1 MQAESGS
8 GWAVTVEQEVLPSGG
23 GAVAELHKALK
34 EDGGLQKRVEG
45 WKEGLEKQSIA
56 HGVRG
61 ASLHQKC
68 LGSTL
73 AC

>member
-1 MQAESGS
+1 MGCDTGA
-8 GWAVTVEQEVLPSGG
+8 GG
-23 GAVAELHKALK
+23 DRAVAELDKALQ
-34 EDGGLQKRVEG
+34 EDGGLQKRAES
-45 WKEGLEKQSIA
+45 WKEGLEEQGVA